1 MTEVK
6 LTTIEEVNEQLKS
19 RLGELLFSN
28 YSPDKDTMIQRI
40 FNEVAIEAHP
50 QTLVLEDIQFFEHD
64 LKIEYLCQNRHY
76 TMILA
81 CKK

>member
-6 LTTIEEVNEQLKS
+6 LTTVEDVNEQLKS

-28 YSPDKDTMIQRI
+28 YSP
-40 FNEVAIEAHP
+40 EVAIEAHP
-50 QTLVLEDIQFFEHD
+50 QTLELEDVKYFDHD
-64 LKIEYLCQNRHY
+64 LKIEYQCQNRHY
-76 TMILA
+76 TMILS